1 MEEKSLKEVAD
12 KLQAFNLAK
21 VAAVTGIHRDSLRA
35 IRNGGDCKM
44 STFDKLVKYLWG

>member
-35 IRNGGDCKM
+35 IRNGGDCKV
-44 STFDKLVKYLWG
+44 STLSKLTAFLWR